1 MTDEIP
7 AGEEAAPEL
16 EVTAPPVDEVQPPE
30 DAPPAKTFSQEELDA
45 AIGKRL
51 AREQRKWEREQQQR
65 TAQAPVTVPPADQFE
80 SPEAYAEALAEQKAL
95 ELVEKRERAREQEAV
110 SEAYFDREEQAL
122 GKYDDFKQVAYNP
135 SLPITAEMAETIRA
149 SDVGP
154 DVLYHL
160 GSNPSEAARIARL
173 SPLSQAKEIGKIEAT
188 LAASPP
194 VKRTSSAPPPL
205 SPVKPLSNGTPA
217 FDTTDPRSISTMSTS
232 EWIER
237 ERQRQMKKA
246 AS

>member
-16 EVTAPPVDEVQPPE
+16 EITAPPEPEVQQPE
-30 DAPPAKTFSQEELDA
+30 DAPKTFSQEDMDA

-51 AREQRKWEREQQQR
+51 AREQRKWERDQR
-65 TAQAPVTVPPADQFE
+65 QPAPARVEVPSADQFE
-80 SPEAYAEALAEQKAL
+80 STEAYADALAEQKAL
-95 ELVEKRERAREQEAV
+95 RLVEQRERAREQETI

-135 SLPITAEMAETIRA
+135 NLTITGEMAETIRA
-149 SDVGP
+149 SDAGP

-160 GSNPSEAARIARL
+160 GSNPAEAARISRL
-173 SPLSQAKEIGKIEAT
+173 SPLMQAKEIGRIEAN
-188 LAASPP
+188 LASSPP
-194 VKRTSSAPPPL
+194 VKRTTSAPPPL
-205 SPVKPLSNGTPA
+205 SPVTPRSNGTPA
-217 FDTTDPRSISTMSTS
+217 YDTTDPRAIAAMSTS
-232 EWIER
+232 DWIAADR
-237 ERQRQMKKA
+237 LRQMKRA